1 MNVQRI
7 DARAYA
13 TPAVLRHTT
22 LPSQLWEASLES
34 DVLGV
39 LAVISFEWRDTAVY
53 CHAVA
58 TSPAYRSRAGSSGS
72 LQAGSRLVAFVRPR
86 PDSATPFWAC
96 EVPFAL
102 SSWL

>member
-22 LPSQLWEASLES
+22 LPSHLWEASLES

-39 LAVISFEWRDTAVY
+39 LAVISFEW
-53 CHAVA
+53 
-58 TSPAYRSRAGSSGS
+58 
-72 LQAGSRLVAFVRPR
+72 
-86 PDSATPFWAC
+86 
-96 EVPFAL
+96 
-102 SSWL
+102 